1 MRWRILWADSLS
13 VFYHYILFRGKN
25 QTKST
30 GLPRLR
36 RAARLSAVILALAL
50 ALAAGGCSI
59 TELSSLREFARPYEG
74 EYRCEYAEYGG
85 RDLLADC
92 REVVLALEG
101 ENFTLRAVPRRGK
114 VICASGECRYDAAKG
129 VLSLRAELFGK
140 EYRKDVVL
148 RSGKIFFSQMF
159 AGKALV
165 LRFVSSARQG

>member
-30 GLPRLR
+30 GLR
-36 RAARLSAVILALAL
+36 RACAARPACRRSFWRSPS

-85 RDLLADC
+85 RICSLITARSC
-92 REVVLALEG
+92 SRWKG
-101 ENFTLRAVPRRGK
+101 RTLRCAPCPGAQGHLCVGRVPLRCGQGRPFPARRT
-114 VICASGECRYDAAKG
+114 VR
-129 VLSLRAELFGK
+129 K

-165 LRFVSSARQG
+165 LPFNRYTYR